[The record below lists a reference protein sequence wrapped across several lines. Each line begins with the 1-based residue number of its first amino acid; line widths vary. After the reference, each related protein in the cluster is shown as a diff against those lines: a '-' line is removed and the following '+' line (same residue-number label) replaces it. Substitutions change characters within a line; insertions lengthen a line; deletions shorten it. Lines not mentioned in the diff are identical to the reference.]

1 MARFVLDEDV
11 PRSLAVALRQAG
23 HDAARVQEVGLK
35 GATDAE
41 VFDFARSRQAALITA
56 DVDLADARALGEKRH
71 YGLVLL
77 RMPSEMSASAAT
89 AEAMRLLERISEEDL
104 EDALLVLEPGQV
116 RIRRLA
122 S

>member
-23 HDAARVQEVGLK
+23 HDASRVQEVGLK
-35 GATDAE
+35 GASDRE
-41 VFDFARSRQAALITA
+41 VFDFARSQQAALITA
-56 DVDLADARALGEKRH
+56 DVDLADARVLQGETH
-71 YGLVLL
+71 HGLILL
-77 RMPSEMSASAAT
+77 RMPPEMSASAVTVEAT
-89 AEAMRLLERISEEDL
+89 RLLERIAEEDL
-104 EDALLVLEPGQV
+104 VGSLLVLEPGRV

>member
-23 HDAARVQEVGLK
+23 HDASRVQEVGLK
-35 GATDAE
+35 GASDRE
-41 VFDFARSRQAALITA
+41 VFDFARSQQAALVTA
-56 DVDLADARALGEKRH
+56 DVDLADARALGGKPH

-77 RMPSEMSASAAT
+77 RMPPEMSASAVT
-89 AEAMRLLERISEEDL
+89 VEAMRLLERIGEEDL
-104 EDALLVLEPGQV
+104 EDSLLILEPGRV